1 METTC
6 TAYVASQDDTNL
18 VSLES
23 VDFRFNG
30 TFLPNFDLGFIHCGT
45 PALGLLPGSALAD
58 DVVASMLLATATVGA
73 LVRHSVE
80 QTILFGLSSS
90 IRRTLVLYSASY
102 LHVETR
108 HAGYGLP
115 HLRDMMQILDRTHVL
130 LFVTVRVY
138 NTIQ

>member
-73 LVRHSVE
+73 LVRHGVE
-80 QTILFGLSSS
+80 QTILFGQSSS
-90 IRRTLVLYSASY
+90 IRRILVLYSASY
-102 LHVETR
+102 LEI
-108 HAGYGLP
+108 GC
-115 HLRDMMQILDRTHVL
+115 
-130 LFVTVRVY
+130 
-138 NTIQ
+138 